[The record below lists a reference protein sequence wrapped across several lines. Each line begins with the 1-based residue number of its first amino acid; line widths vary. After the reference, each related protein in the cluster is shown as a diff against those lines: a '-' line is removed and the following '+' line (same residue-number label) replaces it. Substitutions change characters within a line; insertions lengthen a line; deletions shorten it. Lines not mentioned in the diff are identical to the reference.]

1 MSNINLKLRPV
12 LLHIFF
18 WICFLAL
25 PLLLGPNSASNNPR
39 EIDRHFQWNMFF
51 VVFGLFNIPLF
62 YFNTEFLLRK
72 ILKKQGVLI
81 YVILLVISLI
91 LMLWFHEELFKW
103 FFPEWANREGSRG
116 NGFRRGTSLRIVFQ
130 LLFIVAIGISYRFL
144 SDNMTDQEVKK
155 EEENERLKSELS
167 FLRSQIS
174 PHFMFNVLNSI
185 VSLSRRKP
193 EMVEPVVIKLSELMR
208 YMIYETSDSKVSID
222 KEFSYL
228 ESYIELQRLRFGD
241 DIKIDFKHK
250 LSSIPSSIEPMLLIP
265 FVENAFKHG
274 VSKNIEDAFIS
285 IDLNV
290 TEKQLVLRVEN
301 SKGED
306 SPLEAEYTKGIGLKN
321 VQRRLELLFGNRF
334 DLQIF
339 NEEDTFMIVL
349 KIPAQTN
356 LVLTPQKVS

>member
-1 MSNINLKLRPV
+1 MSKLNWKLRPV

-72 ILKKQGVLI
+72 ILKKRGVLI
-81 YVILLVISLI
+81 YIILLVISL
-91 LMLWFHEELFKW
+91 LVMLWFHEELFKW
-103 FFPEWANREGSRG
+103 FFPEMANGGGQRG
-116 NGFRRGTSLRIVFQ
+116 NGFRRGTSLRIIFQ

-228 ESYIELQRLRFGD
+228 ESYIELQRLRFGN
-241 DIKIDFKHK
+241 DIKIDFKHN
-250 LSSIPSSIEPMLLIP
+250 LSSSPSSIEPMLLIP

-274 VSKNIEDAFIS
+274 VGMVQNPS
-285 IDLNV
+285 IDIELNDDKKSLFFSV
-290 TEKQLVLRVEN
+290 RNQVSKQN
-301 SKGED
+301 SEIKDE
-306 SPLEAEYTKGIGLKN
+306 SSGIGLAN
-321 VQRRLELLFGNRF
+321 VRRRLELLYP
-334 DLQIF
+334 DQH
-339 NEEDTFMIVL
+339 EL
-349 KIPAQTN
+349 KIDEKKDSY
-356 LVLTPQKVS
+356 LVELTIKHI

>member
-1 MSNINLKLRPV
+1 MSKLNWKLRPV

-39 EIDRHFQWNMFF
+39 ETDRHFQWNMFF

-72 ILKKQGVLI
+72 ILKKRGVLI
-81 YVILLVISLI
+81 YIILLVISL
-91 LMLWFHEELFKW
+91 LVMLWFHEELFKW
-103 FFPEWANREGSRG
+103 FFPEMANGGGQRG
-116 NGFRRGTSLRIVFQ
+116 NGFRRGTSLRIIFQ

-228 ESYIELQRLRFGD
+228 ESYIELQRLRFGN
-241 DIKIDFKHK
+241 DIKIDFKHN
-250 LSSIPSSIEPMLLIP
+250 LSSSPSSIEPMLLIP

-274 VSKNIEDAFIS
+274 VGMVQNPS
-285 IDLNV
+285 IDIELNDDKKSLFFSV
-290 TEKQLVLRVEN
+290 RNQVSKQN
-301 SKGED
+301 SEIKDE
-306 SPLEAEYTKGIGLKN
+306 SSGIGLAN
-321 VQRRLELLFGNRF
+321 VRRRLELLYP
-334 DLQIF
+334 DQH
-339 NEEDTFMIVL
+339 EL
-349 KIPAQTN
+349 KIDEKEDSY
-356 LVLTPQKVS
+356 LVELTIKHI

>member
-1 MSNINLKLRPV
+1 MSKLNWKLRPV

-72 ILKKQGVLI
+72 ILKKRGVLI
-81 YVILLVISLI
+81 YVILLVISLS
-91 LMLWFHEELFKW
+91 LMLWFHEELFKL
-103 FFPEWANREGSRG
+103 FFHEMANGGGPRG
-116 NGFRRGTSLRIVFQ
+116 NGFRRGTSLRIIFQ

-228 ESYIELQRLRFGD
+228 ESYIELQRLRFGN
-241 DIKIDFKHK
+241 DIKIDFKHN
-250 LSSIPSSIEPMLLIP
+250 LSSSPSSIEPMLLIP

-274 VSKNIEDAFIS
+274 VGMVQNPS
-285 IDLNV
+285 IDIELNDDKKSLFFSV
-290 TEKQLVLRVEN
+290 RNQVSKQN
-301 SKGED
+301 SEIKDE
-306 SPLEAEYTKGIGLKN
+306 SSGIGLAN
-321 VQRRLELLFGNRF
+321 VRRRLELLYP
-334 DLQIF
+334 DQH
-339 NEEDTFMIVL
+339 EL
-349 KIPAQTN
+349 KIDEKEDSY
-356 LVLTPQKVS
+356 LVELTIKHI

>member
-1 MSNINLKLRPV
+1 MSKLNWKLRPV

-72 ILKKQGVLI
+72 ILKKRGVLI
-81 YVILLVISLI
+81 YIILLVISL
-91 LMLWFHEELFKW
+91 LVMLWFHEELFKW
-103 FFPEWANREGSRG
+103 FFPEMANGGGQRG
-116 NGFRRGTSLRIVFQ
+116 NGFRRGTSLRIIFQ

-228 ESYIELQRLRFGD
+228 ESYIELQRLRFGN
-241 DIKIDFKHK
+241 DIKIDFKHN
-250 LSSIPSSIEPMLLIP
+250 LSSSPSSIEPMLLIP

-274 VSKNIEDAFIS
+274 VGMVQNPS
-285 IDLNV
+285 IDIELNDDKKSLFFSV
-290 TEKQLVLRVEN
+290 RNQVSKQN
-301 SKGED
+301 SEIKDE
-306 SPLEAEYTKGIGLKN
+306 SSGIGLAN
-321 VQRRLELLFGNRF
+321 VRRRLELLYP
-334 DLQIF
+334 DQH
-339 NEEDTFMIVL
+339 EL
-349 KIPAQTN
+349 KIDEKEDSY
-356 LVLTPQKVS
+356 LVELTIKHI

>member
-1 MSNINLKLRPV
+1 MSKLNWKLRPV

-72 ILKKQGVLI
+72 ILKKRGVLI
-81 YVILLVISLI
+81 YIILLVISL
-91 LMLWFHEELFKW
+91 LVMLWFHEELFKW
-103 FFPEWANREGSRG
+103 FFPEMANGGGQRG
-116 NGFRRGTSLRIVFQ
+116 NGFRRGTSLRIIFQ
-130 LLFIVAIGISYRFL
+130 LLFIVAIGTSYRFL

-228 ESYIELQRLRFGD
+228 ESYIELQRLRFGN
-241 DIKIDFKHK
+241 DIKIDFKHN
-250 LSSIPSSIEPMLLIP
+250 LSSSPSSIEPMLLIP

-274 VSKNIEDAFIS
+274 VGMVQNPS
-285 IDLNV
+285 IDIELNDDKKSLFFSV
-290 TEKQLVLRVEN
+290 RNQVSKQN
-301 SKGED
+301 
-306 SPLEAEYTKGIGLKN
+306 LEIKDESSGIGLAN
-321 VQRRLELLFGNRF
+321 VRRRLELLYP
-334 DLQIF
+334 DQH
-339 NEEDTFMIVL
+339 EL
-349 KIPAQTN
+349 KIDEKEDSY
-356 LVLTPQKVS
+356 LVELTIKHI

>member
-1 MSNINLKLRPV
+1 
-12 LLHIFF
+12 
-18 WICFLAL
+18 
-25 PLLLGPNSASNNPR
+25 
-39 EIDRHFQWNMFF
+39 MFF

-72 ILKKQGVLI
+72 ILKNRGVFI
-81 YVILLVISLI
+81 YIVMLVISLS
-91 LMLWFHEELFKW
+91 LMLWFHEELFKL
-103 FFPEWANREGSRG
+103 FFPEMANSGGPRG
-116 NGFRRGTSLRIVFQ
+116 NGFRRGTSLRIIFQ

-208 YMIYETSDSKVSID
+208 YMIYETIDSKVSID

-228 ESYIELQRLRFGD
+228 ESYIELQRLRFGN
-241 DIKIDFKHK
+241 DIKIDFKHQ
-250 LSSIPSSIEPMLLIP
+250 LSSTPSSIEPMLLIP

-274 VSKNIEDAFIS
+274 VGM
-285 IDLNV
+285 
-290 TEKQLVLRVEN
+290 VEN
-301 SKGED
+301 PSIEIELNDDKKALFFSVVNKVSKQNSEIKD
-306 SPLEAEYTKGIGLKN
+306 ESSGIGLAN
-321 VQRRLELLFGNRF
+321 VRRRLELLYPDQHELN
-334 DLQIF
+334 IH
-339 NEEDTFMIVL
+339 EKEDSY
-349 KIPAQTN
+349 
-356 LVLTPQKVS
+356 LVELTIRHI

>member
-1 MSNINLKLRPV
+1 MSKLNWKLRPV

-72 ILKKQGVLI
+72 ILKKRGVLI
-81 YVILLVISLI
+81 YIILLVISL
-91 LMLWFHEELFKW
+91 LVMLWFHEELFKW
-103 FFPEWANREGSRG
+103 FFPEMANGGGQRG
-116 NGFRRGTSLRIVFQ
+116 NGFRRGTSLRIIFQ

-228 ESYIELQRLRFGD
+228 ESYIELQRLRFGN
-241 DIKIDFKHK
+241 DIKIDFKHN
-250 LSSIPSSIEPMLLIP
+250 LSSSPSSIEPMLLIP

-274 VSKNIEDAFIS
+274 VGMVQNPS
-285 IDLNV
+285 IDIELNDDKKSLFFSV
-290 TEKQLVLRVEN
+290 RNQVSKQN
-301 SKGED
+301 SEIKDE
-306 SPLEAEYTKGIGLKN
+306 SSGIGLAN
-321 VQRRLELLFGNRF
+321 VRRRLELLYPDQHELN
-334 DLQIF
+334 IH
-339 NEEDTFMIVL
+339 EKEDSYLIEL
-349 KIPAQTN
+349 KI
-356 LVLTPQKVS
+356 KHI

>member
-1 MSNINLKLRPV
+1 
-12 LLHIFF
+12 
-18 WICFLAL
+18 
-25 PLLLGPNSASNNPR
+25 
-39 EIDRHFQWNMFF
+39 MFF

-72 ILKKQGVLI
+72 ILKNRGLLTYIVL
-81 YVILLVISLI
+81 LAISLS
-91 LMLWFHEELFKW
+91 LMLWFHEELFKL
-103 FFPEWANREGSRG
+103 FFPEMASGAGPRG
-116 NGFRRGTSLRIVFQ
+116 NGFRRGTSLRIIFQ

-208 YMIYETSDSKVSID
+208 YMIYETIDSKVSID

-228 ESYIELQRLRFGD
+228 ESYIELQRLRFGN
-241 DIKIDFKHK
+241 DIKIDFKHQ
-250 LSSIPSSIEPMLLIP
+250 LSSTPSSIEPMLLIP

-274 VSKNIEDAFIS
+274 VGMVENPS
-285 IDLNV
+285 IDIELNDDKKALFFSV
-290 TEKQLVLRVEN
+290 FNKVSKQN
-301 SKGED
+301 SEIKDE
-306 SPLEAEYTKGIGLKN
+306 SSGIGLAN
-321 VQRRLELLFGNRF
+321 VRRRLELLYPNQHELNIHEK
-334 DLQIF
+334 D
-339 NEEDTFMIVL
+339 DSY
-349 KIPAQTN
+349 
-356 LVLTPQKVS
+356 LVELTIKHI

>member
-1 MSNINLKLRPV
+1 
-12 LLHIFF
+12 
-18 WICFLAL
+18 
-25 PLLLGPNSASNNPR
+25 
-39 EIDRHFQWNMFF
+39 MFF

-72 ILKKQGVLI
+72 ILKNRGVFI
-81 YVILLVISLI
+81 YIVMLVISLS
-91 LMLWFHEELFKW
+91 LMLWFHEELFKL
-103 FFPEWANREGSRG
+103 FFPEMANGGGSRG
-116 NGFRRGTSLRIVFQ
+116 NGFRRGTSLRIIFQ

-208 YMIYETSDSKVSID
+208 YMIYETIDSKVSID

-228 ESYIELQRLRFGD
+228 ESYIELQRLRFGN
-241 DIKIDFKHK
+241 DIKIDFKHQ
-250 LSSIPSSIEPMLLIP
+250 LSSTPSSIEPMLLIP

-274 VSKNIEDAFIS
+274 VGM
-285 IDLNV
+285 
-290 TEKQLVLRVEN
+290 VEN
-301 SKGED
+301 PSIEIELNDDKKALFFSVVNKVSKQNSEIKD
-306 SPLEAEYTKGIGLKN
+306 ESSGIGLAN
-321 VQRRLELLFGNRF
+321 VRRRLELLYPDQHELN
-334 DLQIF
+334 IH
-339 NEEDTFMIVL
+339 EKEDSY
-349 KIPAQTN
+349 
-356 LVLTPQKVS
+356 LVELTIRHI

>member
-1 MSNINLKLRPV
+1 MSKLNWKLKPI

-62 YFNTEFLLRK
+62 YFNTEFLLKK
-72 ILKKQGVLI
+72 ILKKRGILI
-81 YVILLVISLI
+81 YIILLIISVLF
-91 LMLWFHEELFKW
+91 MFWFHEELFEW
-103 FFPEWANREGSRG
+103 FFPHMTNGAGPRG

-130 LLFIVAIGISYRFL
+130 LLFIVAIGISFRFL
-144 SDNMTDQEVKK
+144 SDNMKDQEIKK

-228 ESYIELQRLRFGD
+228 ESYIELQRLRFGN

-250 LSSIPSSIEPMLLIP
+250 LSSSPSSIEPMLLIP

-274 VSKNIEDAFIS
+274 VGMVQNPSIEIELNDDKKSLFFSVFNKVSKQIS
-285 IDLNV
+285 EIKD
-290 TEKQLVLRVEN
+290 E
-301 SKGED
+301 S
-306 SPLEAEYTKGIGLKN
+306 SGIGLAN
-321 VQRRLELLFGNRF
+321 VRRRLELLYPDQHALN
-334 DLQIF
+334 IH
-339 NEEDTFMIVL
+339 EKEDSYLIEL
-349 KIPAQTN
+349 KI
-356 LVLTPQKVS
+356 KHI

>member
-1 MSNINLKLRPV
+1 
-12 LLHIFF
+12 
-18 WICFLAL
+18 
-25 PLLLGPNSASNNPR
+25 
-39 EIDRHFQWNMFF
+39 MFF

-72 ILKKQGVLI
+72 ILKKRGVLI
-81 YVILLVISLI
+81 YIILLVISL
-91 LMLWFHEELFKW
+91 LVMLWFHEELFKW
-103 FFPEWANREGSRG
+103 FFPEMANGGGQRG
-116 NGFRRGTSLRIVFQ
+116 NGFRRGTSLRIIFQ

-208 YMIYETSDSKVSID
+208 YMIYETIDSKVSID

-228 ESYIELQRLRFGD
+228 ESYIELQRLRFGN
-241 DIKIDFKHK
+241 DIKIDFKHQ
-250 LSSIPSSIEPMLLIP
+250 LSSTPSSIEPMLLIP

-274 VSKNIEDAFIS
+274 VGM
-285 IDLNV
+285 
-290 TEKQLVLRVEN
+290 VEN
-301 SKGED
+301 PSIEIELNDDKKALFFSVVNKVSKQNSEIKD
-306 SPLEAEYTKGIGLKN
+306 ESSGIGLAN
-321 VQRRLELLFGNRF
+321 VRRRLELLYPDQHELN
-334 DLQIF
+334 IH
-339 NEEDTFMIVL
+339 EKEDSY
-349 KIPAQTN
+349 
-356 LVLTPQKVS
+356 LVELTIKHI

>member
-1 MSNINLKLRPV
+1 MSKLNWKLKPI

-18 WICFLAL
+18 WVCFLAL

-62 YFNTEFLLRK
+62 YFNTEFLLRT
-72 ILKKQGVLI
+72 ILKKRGVLV
-81 YVILLVISLI
+81 YTILLVISL
-91 LMLWFHEELFKW
+91 LFMFWFHEELFEW
-103 FFPEWANREGSRG
+103 FFPHVTNGPGPRG

-222 KEFSYL
+222 KEFNYL
-228 ESYIELQRLRFGD
+228 ESYIELQRLRFGN
-241 DIKIDFKHK
+241 DIKIDFKHN
-250 LSSIPSSIEPMLLIP
+250 LSSSPSSIEPMLLIP

-274 VSKNIEDAFIS
+274 VGMVQNPSIEIELKDDKKSLFFS
-285 IDLNV
+285 VFNKV
-290 TEKQLVLRVEN
+290 CKQN
-301 SKGED
+301 SEIKDE
-306 SPLEAEYTKGIGLKN
+306 SSGIGLAN
-321 VQRRLELLFGNRF
+321 VRRRLELLYP
-334 DLQIF
+334 DQHTF
-339 NEEDTFMIVL
+339 NIHEKEDSYLIE
-349 KIPAQTN
+349 
-356 LVLTPQKVS
+356 LTIKHI